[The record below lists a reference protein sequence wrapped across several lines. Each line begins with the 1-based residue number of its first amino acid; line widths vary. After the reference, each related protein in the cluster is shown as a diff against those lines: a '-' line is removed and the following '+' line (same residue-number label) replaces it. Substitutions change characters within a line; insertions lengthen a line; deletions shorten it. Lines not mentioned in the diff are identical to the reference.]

1 MKRVLHVLTAVTVL
15 TCIAPWSSGAG
26 AADLKS
32 RMLKRAPKLAELK
45 EQKLIGEN
53 MKGLL
58 EVIDATKVNVEAK
71 QLVDDEN
78 RDRSTIYQMIAKRQS
93 STAAKVG
100 AQRARAIYSKAVGG
114 VLLQREDGT
123 WYAKK

>member
-15 TCIAPWSSGAG
+15 TCVAPWSAASGAG
-26 AADLKS
+26 DLKN
-32 RMLKRAPKLAELK
+32 RMLKRAPKLAEFK

-53 MKGLL
+53 VKGLL
-58 EVIDATKVNVEAK
+58 EVIDATKVNAEAK
-71 QLVDDEN
+71 QLVADEN
-78 RDRSTIYQMIAKRQS
+78 RDRSTIYQMIAKRQG

-100 AQRARAIYSKAVGG
+100 AQRAKSIYSKAVGG